1 MKSIKNIKRIY
12 NNEIYV
18 SISIDTAI
26 KLQEKGIN
34 LKQFK
39 NLKSMFVKEKDLLKV
54 GVQNGYIRNNQIS
67 IFKI

>member
-39 NLKSMFVKEKDLLKV
+39 NLKSIFVKEKDLLKV
-54 GVQNGYIRNNQIS
+54 GV
-67 IFKI
+67 